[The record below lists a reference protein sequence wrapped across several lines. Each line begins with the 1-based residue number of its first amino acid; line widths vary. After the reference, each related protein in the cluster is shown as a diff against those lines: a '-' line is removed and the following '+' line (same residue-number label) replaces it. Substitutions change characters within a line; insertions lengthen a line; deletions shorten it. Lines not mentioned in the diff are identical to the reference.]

1 MEYNS
6 EKDDLIIPEY
16 GRNVQMLIQHA
27 KTIEEDDMR
36 QAFIEKIID
45 LMHQMHPQNRNIDD
59 YRSKLWKHIFRI
71 AEYDIDVMP
80 PNGEIPTPDSDL
92 KKPEAVGYPMSNAK
106 FRHYGNNVQILID
119 KALSME
125 EGPKKD
131 GFVAVIGSYM
141 KMAYRTWNKEHYVS
155 DEIIKQDLF
164 NMSDG
169 KLSIEDEASLDNL
182 TNANRKKR
190 RSNENDRRGGDRRN
204 DRRGGD
210 RRGGDRRGG
219 DRRNDRR
226 GGDRR
231 GGGRGGYRR

>member
-6 EKDDLIIPEY
+6 EKEDLIIPEY

-27 KTIEEDDMR
+27 KSIEDDGMR
-36 QAFIEKIID
+36 QAFVEKVID

-80 PNGEIPTPDSDL
+80 PNGEIPTPEEDL

-125 EGPKKD
+125 EGPKKE

-155 DEIIKQDLF
+155 DEIIKQDLV

-169 KLSIEDEASLDNL
+169 KLAIPENESLDGL
-182 TNANRKKR
+182 SKAKRPNRNDR
-190 RSNENDRRGGDRRN
+190 NDRNDRGGRNDRRGRNDRNDRRGRNDRN
-204 DRRGGD
+204 DRRGGRG
-210 RRGGDRRGG
+210 RR
-219 DRRNDRR
+219 
-226 GGDRR
+226 
-231 GGGRGGYRR
+231 